1 LQGKHSEAEIIG
13 ALKQTMPN
21 IISAIKHQW
30 NTRIVSAR
38 KRMWDKLYASG
49 FGYQLSLP
57 GEQEHNQALVDFMV
71 SANKNTTIL
80 DVGCGEGL
88 LLDYLGRWGY
98 QKYLG
103 IDISDV
109 ALRNAS
115 KRANS
120 KTSFVSGLAESFVP
134 NGQFDSIIFDECLYC
149 FADPMQVIR
158 RYERYLTPDG
168 VMLVS
173 LFTKTERIK
182 LIATEISKGF
192 RVMRRA
198 SVKNGED
205 TWECFMLGRAG
216 GKKNEG

>member
-1 LQGKHSEAEIIG
+1 LCKKWRITLQGKHSEAEIIG

-103 IDISDV
+103 I
-109 ALRNAS
+109 
-115 KRANS
+115 K
-120 KTSFVSGLAESFVP
+120 
-134 NGQFDSIIFDECLYC
+134 
-149 FADPMQVIR
+149 
-158 RYERYLTPDG
+158 
-168 VMLVS
+168 
-173 LFTKTERIK
+173 
-182 LIATEISKGF
+182 
-192 RVMRRA
+192 RRA
-198 SVKNGED
+198 LARKPALH
-205 TWECFMLGRAG
+205 LGVEREQPRTYTLRRRVG
-216 GKKNEG
+216 HPDCVGRCG